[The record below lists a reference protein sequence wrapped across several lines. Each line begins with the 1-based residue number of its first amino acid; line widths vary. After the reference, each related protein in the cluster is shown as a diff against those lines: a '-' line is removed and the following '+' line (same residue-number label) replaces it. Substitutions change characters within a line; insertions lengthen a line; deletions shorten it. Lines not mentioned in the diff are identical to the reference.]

1 MKKRKQMNKQSNG
14 EFKNSKIN
22 LTYKLIFLVSIPLI
36 LCIITVSNFIK
47 QNSDLKIELID
58 SGINNQYGEEV
69 LRLGIN
75 NHSEDAKKITKAI
88 LNISDIREDNDSY
101 NFNILCENN
110 DNGITISVYNDGWS
124 DLSNVSF
131 SVPTISDFYSN
142 LWEPEKYNKIYNVI
156 KPGKSYALG
165 TLTANDLKDKTRET
179 KIEILCKVGGTN
191 SIIYGHYT
199 YDKNL
204 DEVKLPGSG
213 GPTETYL
220 VDCCIDTRNGAYKY
234 EIPVEYT
241 CDAHFYEEIRFIFS
255 ANRSCHV
262 KYSLELY
269 SNNKRLFKTQEKGT
283 HIKVNSLGKKS
294 FEE

>member
-1 MKKRKQMNKQSNG
+1 MKKRKQKEKQSNQ

-22 LTYKLIFLVSIPLI
+22 LMYKLIFLVFIPLI
-36 LCIITVSNFIK
+36 LCFITVSNFFK
-47 QNSDLKIELID
+47 QNSDLKIELIE
-58 SGINNQYGEEV
+58 SGINNQYAEEV

-101 NFNILCENN
+101 NFNILCEND

-124 DLSNVSF
+124 DIFDVSF
-131 SVPTISDFYSN
+131 SVPIISDFYSN
-142 LWEPEKYNKIYNVI
+142 LWHPEKYNKTFKVI
-156 KPGKSYALG
+156 KPGKRYVLG
-165 TLTANDLKDKTRET
+165 SLTANDLKDKTRET
-179 KIEILCKVGGTN
+179 KIEFSCKTGQAN
-191 SIIYGHYT
+191 SNIYGHYT
-199 YDKNL
+199 YDKHL
-204 DEVKLPGSG
+204 DKVRLPGVG

-220 VDCCIDTRNGAYKY
+220 VDCFIDTRNGAYKY

-269 SNNKRLFKTQEKGT
+269 SNNKCLFKTQEKGT
-283 HIKVNSLGKKS
+283 YIRVNSLGKKS